1 MKNFKRYITEKAA
14 DAGYPLDGTDFSN
27 ELANPETLK
36 RINAFVGSM
45 GDMEYLVPEHAVNKL
60 REKLGRLG
68 ISFGEVNMVG
78 EEGEISVPLTQFGG
92 RYGKDTDTPADETIE
107 DDGIS
112 HKVEGG
118 LSLTLAYEQTEGGS
132 YFVRAKIV

>member
-1 MKNFKRYITEKAA
+1 MKNFKRYITEKAT
-14 DAGYPLDGTDFSN
+14 DAGYPLDGSDFSN
-27 ELANPETLK
+27 ELSNPETLK

-68 ISFGEVNMVG
+68 ISFGEVEMVG

-92 RYGKDTDTPADETIE
+92 RYGKDVDTPADEVVN

-118 LSLTLAYEQTEGGS
+118 LSLNLVYEKTEGGS
-132 YFVRAKIV
+132 FFVRAQIV